1 MRTSDVDNENCCNI
15 FKQRSDL
22 DDAPCELIILIHKT
36 KGEIIRLGLIVLTSE
51 GSKTQT
57 FSFSPLHLQAPRP
70 FKMTFNAEKL
80 HLPISCKEALNMRS
94 YAEMKSETV

>member
-57 FSFSPLHLQAPRP
+57 FSFSPLHLQSHMPTPPYSPRM
-70 FKMTFNAEKL
+70 KLKTNATK
-80 HLPISCKEALNMRS
+80 SGRS
-94 YAEMKSETV
+94 DGASLT